1 MPRLPLAL
9 VLLATLPAA
18 CPALAGC
25 AQTAPPA
32 LSDAPMMEGSDAT
45 RRPALSDAEAAVQAT
60 IARDGVHVVH
70 FWAPWCDNST
80 AELAGG
86 WYEVVAR
93 HPDASFTFVTVW
105 NDGEVGESTL
115 ARYAVPERVAR
126 LVVPGVAPPKGER
139 RTTFLGLPLT
149 WIPSTWVFN
158 RNGTLA
164 TAFNYGEATPAQLD
178 AAIAGA
184 ASDWPH

>member
-1 MPRLPLAL
+1 MGLDIGTSGVRAAELSNGKGG
-9 VLLATLPAA
+9 ATLERFGQV
-18 CPALAGC
+18 AL
-25 AQTAPPA
+25 PP
-32 LSDAPMMEGSDAT
+32 G
-45 RRPALSDAEAAVQAT
+45 AV
-60 IARDGVHVVH
+60 R
-70 FWAPWCDNST
+70 
-80 AELAGG
+80 
-86 WYEVVAR
+86 
-93 HPDASFTFVTVW
+93 
-105 NDGEVGESTL
+105 DGEVGESTL